1 MRFLILP
8 KPAVFGVLLFVLGG
22 CQKQTSEVFG
32 VMNIEHVAT
41 ANSEPFVLR
50 LTDEKQIEKTCF
62 KPGEQIFFCFE
73 LSNASKTDT
82 TQWDNYQELTSTS
95 TDFVK
100 IYRGF
105 DALGTPY
112 GRIENLSSKSW
123 KLEPSS
129 MVRFT
134 MSWINSDTARNEYL
148 ELIPTN
154 PLNMFLEKGDY
165 SVKVVFP
172 LTYKTSSGV
181 SSTIYCNKVV
191 NFTVGH

>member
-1 MRFLILP
+1 M
-8 KPAVFGVLLFVLGG
+8 
-22 CQKQTSEVFG
+22 S
-32 VMNIEHVAT
+32 IEHVAT
-41 ANSEPFVLR
+41 ANTEPFVLK
-50 LTDEKQIEKTCF
+50 LTDDSRIEKTCF
-62 KPGEQIFFCFE
+62 KPGEQIYFCFE

-82 TQWDNYQELTSTS
+82 VQWLNHQDLSSES

-112 GRIENLSSKSW
+112 GRIDNLSTKSW

-148 ELIPTN
+148 ELVPTN

-172 LTYKTSSGV
+172 LTYKTNTGV
-181 SSTIYCNKVV
+181 STTVYCNKVV
-191 NFTVGH
+191 NFTVGGEH